1 MRLKFD
7 SFPAYTK
14 MWEGGGKLFVGILFF
29 VSFVFFS
36 PKKGRE
42 GGVDGLMV
50 ERERGG
56 GGGIR
61 GH

>member
-36 PKKGRE
+36 PKKGE
-42 GGVDGLMV
+42 GGGGLIV

-56 GGGIR
+56 GGY
-61 GH
+61 